1 MANLQIIKKEAS
13 FNTILFVA
21 LEPDKEDI
29 NGDII
34 SVVEITKTAHEFML
48 NLQEKVVDID
58 HDNDNVVDGED
69 AKFVESYIAP
79 VDIALENGEVIPA
92 WSWIVWIKFTQEIF
106 DAFVNG
112 DFVGI
117 SIEWEWY
124 RFDV

>member
-29 NGDII
+29 NGDLI
-34 SVVEITKTAHEFML
+34 SELEITKTAHEFML
-48 NLQEKVVDID
+48 NIQEKVVDID
-58 HDNDNVVDGED
+58 HKAEDKVDDED

-79 VDIALENGEVIPA
+79 VDILLENGETIPA
-92 WSWIVWIKFTQEIF
+92 WSWIIWMKFTQVIF

-112 DFVGI
+112 DFVWI

-124 RFDV
+124 RIDV